1 MLGKMLIHG
10 LVGAAMIAS
19 AAAVYAQA
27 KDNGYLKP
35 DMVQALGIQP
45 AKPAATGEYLSQ
57 RGDGYDRGPS
67 VHREREHGKKADHRH
82 EGRRHHDD
90 DDD

>member
-10 LVGAAMIAS
+10 LVAAAIIGS

-35 DMVQALGIQP
+35 EAVQARSAQAP
-45 AKPAATGEYLSQ
+45 AQTNAVERAQGGAAA
-57 RGDGYDRGPS
+57 DDRGYI
-67 VHREREHGKKADHRH
+67 VDRDQNRGKKSEHRH